1 MNPSIL
7 DIVVAASPE
16 VPMPPADPLGYAA
29 PVPIL
34 LGLAYLTLTLHFLAM
49 NFTVGSGLLLLW
61 TRFRS
66 GPDGV
71 GRFLGSGLPLG
82 VSYLVTLGV
91 PPLLFVQVV
100 YGQQFYS
107 SSVLIGSFWI
117 LVIPI
122 IIVAYAGFYYH
133 KLTRDSR
140 PRPQTAVLVIAVL
153 GLLTIGFIYVN
164 NLTLSMSPERW
175 LDAYAARPA
184 GGSLNLGDSTVF
196 PRFLLIVAPSLAV
209 AGLALIIRGA
219 YLGNWGELAA
229 GARSR
234 AFGSRAFGVGMAVEA
249 VAAGLVIATLPERV
263 RAFALG
269 GGTPTILLGIGVLLA
284 IAATVAAFLAARREG
299 LLMPM
304 IAGSGVV
311 GALACFVVLRDLARQ
326 EYLRPHFELAS
337 VPVHAQ
343 WGMLAIFVGTL
354 VVGLAL
360 MIYLCGR
367 VFPGMAAARG
377 EEPAA

>member
-7 DIVVAASPE
+7 NAVVAASPE
-16 VPMPPADPLGYAA
+16 VPMPPPDPLGYAA

-34 LGLAYLTLTLHFLAM
+34 LALAYLTLTLHFLAM
-49 NFTVGSGLLLLW
+49 NFTVGSGLLLLY

-66 GPDGV
+66 GSDGV
-71 GRFLGSGLPLG
+71 ARFLGSGLPLG

-107 SSVLIGSFWI
+107 SSVVLGSYWI
-117 LVIPI
+117 HVIPI
-122 IIVAYAGFYYH
+122 IIVAYAGFYVH

-140 PRPQTAVLVIAVL
+140 PRPQTAVLLISVL
-153 GLLTIGFIYVN
+153 GMLAIGFIYVN

-184 GGSLNLGDSTVF
+184 GGSLNLGDPTVF
-196 PRFLLIVAPSLAV
+196 PRFLLIIAPSLAV

-219 YLGNWGELAA
+219 YLGSWGATDE

-234 AFGSRAFGVGMAVEA
+234 SFGSWAFLVGMAVEA
-249 VAAGLVIATLPERV
+249 VAAGLVIATLPDRV

-269 GGTPTILLGIGVLLA
+269 GGTPTILLGIGIVLA
-284 IAATVAAFLAARREG
+284 IAATAAAFLAARREG

-304 IAGSGVV
+304 VSGAGVV
-311 GALACFVVLRDLARQ
+311 GALACFVVLRDLVRQ

-337 VPVHAQ
+337 VPVNAQ
-343 WGMLAIFVGTL
+343 WGMLAIFGVSL
-354 VVGLAL
+354 VAGLAL
-360 MIYLCGR
+360 LIYLFVQ
-367 VFPGMAAARG
+367 VFPKMAAARREQIAG
-377 EEPAA
+377 